1 MFVVMGL
8 VALFLYVFSS
18 FTITNL
24 NVYID
29 HPVGLIYLQVER
41 VFRVISY
48 FNGLITLKL
57 NYILYYTL
65 PLNFLTFRMHVL
77 YLNCDYCYT
86 LHSDVKF
93 VVNLDGNSNF
103 RE

>member
-24 NVYID
+24 NVYIN

-41 VFRVISY
+41 VIRVISY

-57 NYILYYTL
+57 NHILYYTL
-65 PLNFLTFRMHVL
+65 PLNFFTFRMHVL
-77 YLNCDYCYT
+77 YLK
-86 LHSDVKF
+86 L
-93 VVNLDGNSNF
+93 
-103 RE
+103 